1 MMGGPPQPELQ
12 QLIYV
17 STAVA
22 ELPEAELQA
31 ILSTARRENQAH
43 GISGTLLY
51 ADGCFIQVLEGAPD
65 AVTETFERIQL
76 DARHHSVTV
85 LLQRPLAE
93 RNFGD
98 WTMGYRRL
106 TRQDLPTEPGFTD
119 FFNQAPID
127 RRANAAFSLLN
138 TFRQNHTRD
147 HDPDDPLD

>member
-1 MMGGPPQPELQ
+1 MGGPAQPELH

-22 ELPEAELQA
+22 ELPESALQA
-31 ILSTARRENQAH
+31 ILKSAREKNQAH
-43 GISGTLLY
+43 GISGSLLY
-51 ADGCFIQVLEGAPD
+51 ADGCFIQVLEGAPQ
-65 AVTETFERIQL
+65 AVAQTFERIQL
-76 DARHHSVTV
+76 DPRHHSVTV
-85 LLQRPLAE
+85 LLQRPVSE
-93 RNFGD
+93 RNFAD

-106 TRQDLPTEPGFTD
+106 RRQDLPTEPGFSD